1 MVDGFPGVDIWLAIG
16 ASQATGKAA
25 SKRRLNSRKG
35 PDQSVPNYPHF
46 MSEIIPMLDLAI

>member
-1 MVDGFPGVDIWLAIG
+1 MGFLVLIFLAIG

-35 PDQSVPNYPHF
+35 PDQSVPNYPYF